1 MKIGVTKISS
11 KGQIV
16 IPLDFRNKNALK
28 EGDIF
33 TIFEDSGLIVLKKV
47 DDSLNPGDINVLD
60 NLKKALLGKHEE
72 ENKQSHRS
80 YIH

>member
-16 IPLDFRNKNALK
+16 IPLDFRDKMVLK
-28 EGDIF
+28 EGDVF
-33 TIFEDSGLIVLKKV
+33 SIFEDSGLIVLKKV
-47 DDSLNPGDINVLD
+47 EDSLNSGDVNVLE
-60 NLKKALLGKHEE
+60 NLKKALLGKHDEE
-72 ENKQSHRS
+72 SKPSHRS

>member
-16 IPLDFRNKNALK
+16 IPLDFRDKNGLK
-28 EGDIF
+28 EGDVF
-33 TIFEDSGLIVLKKV
+33 SIFEDSGLIVLKKV
-47 DDSLNPGDINVLD
+47 DDSLDSNEVNVLE
-60 NLKKALLGKHEE
+60 NLKNALLGKVNEE
-72 ENKQSHRS
+72 VKTNHRS

>member
-16 IPLDFRNKNALK
+16 IPLDFRDKNQLK

-33 TIFEDSGLIVLKKV
+33 SIFEDSGLIILKKV
-47 DDSLNPGDINVLD
+47 DDGLNSNDVDVLD
-60 NLKKALLGKHEE
+60 NLKKSLLGQNKEE
-72 ENKQSHRS
+72 VKNNHRS